1 MPAFERRWTAV
12 EVDELLDGNIAIQE
26 QAVPSRRTDPT
37 LVHQRILSDI
47 ASNVSEAPDDLS
59 YAQDIITSKVQT
71 RADPLEVVKVNGD
84 GQTLPE
90 AETEQR
96 VFMSASR
103 VHCNIAFGELVV
115 NFPEVHIANA
125 IDTLMPALI
134 DVLRDVPYI
143 DFDKCLSWEEWALPD
158 QLVFSTVSALLRISS
173 SHEKYSDA
181 ATAAIFSFISRIVK
195 KINTGTSSLDILT
208 QLTPALHGLY
218 RAISSTCFQW
228 TIVQWQQLAA
238 HLGGLCIPE
247 VVDRLNHLLVE
258 ILQTENA
265 DAETL
270 HFVQTFVSR
279 YVSRGRP
286 LSGYFIV
293 CCVIETNWTVLAQVL
308 VPPETSNNGPV
319 SEAAAA
325 NKAWVALMRHAAEE
339 LEIKDKTITNALK
352 ITVEYSMKCFGDLFI
367 QIQEMESEPSLD
379 TYAWETM
386 SESLKLASICSIALH
401 ELDEGLY
408 SRLFLLLS
416 DQSPVCDNLIQ
427 EAALK
432 ATIVIVH
439 NFPDI
444 AGTMASHLRRFVTS
458 PLPIF
463 EFEFASESRAPP
475 PLAAAAKC
483 LAVCIKL
490 APGDDLV
497 MSNMYS
503 LLNYIAATSKEIFE
517 NSSSSQM
524 MSNPLYT
531 GQDHTTMHSVET
543 GLRGLSEEEKRLV
556 GISTIS
562 VVTRLA
568 LEFRMEEVTRLT
580 ISMLLQ
586 RLRSAEPTVEAA
598 IAYNLVDLAL
608 SAPESAFID
617 IIRMFSV
624 INRSANPDDPRFSNN
639 MVLAAQTRL
648 AQELDRRPELYEIY
662 LVELLTL
669 FADKGVAI
677 QNLKIS
683 NHHVKTD
690 DMIEQL
696 ASLLLP
702 IDALLAQEDFSP
714 QLKAEPTIISLFRNM
729 WFLCILFGFTSS
741 EAEDSAMEWQ
751 KPALCRIA
759 AKTPSTVLEESH
771 DSVASNVEYNSVIRQ
786 DYAQTIISKHKSSL
800 TTHIALRASDIRSL
814 SSGQIIFLLT
824 MHDIESMRSAA
835 GLTSSL
841 VSYFVN
847 DTLNKHPGLNV
858 CMESIAEKVIRGC
871 VSSLNV
877 QASQQSLP
885 EDLSTELRTLLILS
899 THRIAKARDIASKY
913 LNRLITSFPSL
924 MCDPPLVFAILEVL
938 TLLRRACENEFLD
951 EYNPTYEFYS
961 DRTGI
966 TLQLT
971 DSYIVRNEILGQ
983 LHRNANNW
991 FELALGRAPVELQST
1006 LQKYL
1011 SGNSSTGSEWTEL
1024 GASVAEQFGKSIGPV
1039 QRQLVSLATLSK
1051 WKTDGAKSLA
1061 SQVASKGYFAG
1072 EAAGIRLA
1080 SRQGPDQLEKLP
1092 PQAAPSSEIQA
1103 LKAKMARTLEEIRNK
1118 VSNSTV
1124 QDLKRLLFRCAATLI
1139 SLPKCDYELLH
1150 HLVALPFEVSTPSA
1164 LSAGIEI
1171 WTWAIAEKP
1180 DMEVGLM
1187 GEVLAAWSDTIRQ
1200 EKGIFSTSLNY
1211 DDPFY
1216 HPIDYAP
1223 TDKDVIDRGTANAR
1237 RLLTPHALVLQM
1249 LFSRLQAARYR
1260 RPGVMFLIQHL
1271 VLRSARAHKHM
1282 STHAL
1287 AREPRFSFLLF
1298 GFETL
1303 KSSHLDSYC
1312 ENLLRDNLYSAA
1324 YSWFAVRPQWSYGAN
1339 RVQVDADI
1347 KVVSEFL
1354 SYLQTD
1360 SVRGSVAISSLAPTQ
1375 AAALSSQFA
1384 AKLRSL
1390 NHPLKLLVENEIFRL
1405 SVWAN
1410 PANDPKRGVDHTER
1424 GLLEASWAAMVRMVW
1439 QIDPA
1444 IAVFL
1449 PERFKS
1455 YVVVRNEV
1463 TKLIR
1468 SSPRDVLDTPEALPF
1483 LLGDRLDSAVRRDL
1497 KYLLLWAPVPPVIAN
1512 TFFERRFQND
1522 PLILQYAHRV
1532 LEQHPVDLT
1541 FFFVPQVVQALR
1553 YDDLGYVARFIFETA
1568 KISQLFCHQIIWN
1581 MKANCYKDDAAEV
1594 EDPMKPALDRMTDLV
1609 VAALSGEARAF
1620 YDREFGFFHEVTSI
1634 SGKLK
1639 PFISK
1644 TKPEKKAK
1652 IDEEMAKLVVDVG
1665 VYLPSNPDGIVVDI
1679 DKKSGRPLQSHA
1691 KAPFMATFKVR
1702 KEMIVVDEN
1711 PESLLDGDDTV
1722 KTRVEYDV
1730 WQQAIFK
1737 VGDDCRQDVLALQVI
1752 AMFKNIFTSVGLT
1765 LYLYPYRVT
1774 ATAPGCG
1781 VIDVVPNATSR
1792 DEMGR
1797 AKVNDLLDFFVAK
1810 YGGQDTVAFQQARL
1824 NFIQSMAAYSVACYI
1839 LQIKDRHNGNI
1850 MIDGEGHI
1858 VHIDFGFLFDIDEFF
1873 LPFRVSGVKF
1883 EPHSFKLNHEMV
1895 LLMGGRN
1902 SQGYQL
1908 FQHLTVKAFLAI
1920 RPHAEQ
1926 LISTVQLMLDTGLPS
1941 FKGEPTIKRLRD
1953 RYALGLN
1960 ERQAAE
1966 WMMSVVRN
1974 AHENVRSTAYDEF
1987 QRLQNGIP
1995 YK

>member
-1 MPAFERRWTAV
+1 M
-12 EVDELLDGNIAIQE
+12 DCLELNI
-26 QAVPSRRTDPT
+26 
-37 LVHQRILSDI
+37 HQSILSDI
-47 ASNVSEAPDDLS
+47 ASNVSDAADDFS
-59 YAQDIITSKVQT
+59 FAREVITSKVQT
-71 RADPLEVVKVNGD
+71 RGEPVEAVLVNGNGSAQSD
-84 GQTLPE
+84 EDEEP
-90 AETEQR
+90 R

-115 NFPEVHIANA
+115 NFPHVHIDNA
-125 IDTLMPALI
+125 IDTLMPALM

-143 DFDKCLSWEEWALPD
+143 DFDKCLSWEEWSLPD
-158 QLVFSTVSALLRISS
+158 QLVFSTVSALLRIST
-173 SHEKYSDA
+173 SHANYSDA
-181 ATAAIFSFISRIVK
+181 ATGAILSFIARIVEEIK
-195 KINTGTSSLDILT
+195 TASALDILT

-218 RAISSTCFQW
+218 RAISSTSFQW
-228 TIVQWQQLAA
+228 TITQWQQLAKQ
-238 HLGGLCIPE
+238 LNGLCAPE
-247 VVDRLNHLLVE
+247 TVDRLNHLLVDIIQQE
-258 ILQTENA
+258 ST

-270 HFVQTFVSR
+270 HYVQTFVSR
-279 YVSRGRP
+279 YVSHGRP
-286 LSGYFIV
+286 LSGYFVV

-308 VPPETSNNGPV
+308 APPETSQQGPFT
-319 SEAAAA
+319 EAAAA
-325 NKAWVALMRHAAEE
+325 NKAWVALMRHAALE
-339 LEIKDKTITNALK
+339 LDIKDLK
-352 ITVEYSMKCFGDLFI
+352 IEDGLRKAVEYSMKCFGDLYV
-367 QIQEMESEPSLD
+367 QIQEMDSEPSLD
-379 TYAWETM
+379 TYAYETM
-386 SESLKLASICSIALH
+386 SESLKLASICSIAVH
-401 ELDEGLY
+401 KLDESLY
-408 SRLFLLLS
+408 SRLLLLLS
-416 DQSPVCDNLIQ
+416 DQSPISDNLVQ

-432 ATIVIVH
+432 ATIVLVH
-439 NFPDI
+439 NFPEI
-444 AGTMASHLRRFVTS
+444 AGGMVAHLRRFVTS

-463 EFEFASESRAPP
+463 EFEFASETRAPP

-490 APGDDLV
+490 APGDDLI

-517 NSSSSQM
+517 SSSSSQI
-524 MSNPLYT
+524 MSNPLYN
-531 GQDHTTMHSVET
+531 GQDHATLQSVET
-543 GLRGLSEEEKRLV
+543 GLRGLSEEEKRLI

-568 LEFRMEEVTRLT
+568 LEFKMEEVTRLT

-617 IIRMFSV
+617 IIRVFSV

-702 IDALLAQEDFSP
+702 IDALLAHEDFNP
-714 QLKAEPTIISLFRNM
+714 HTKAETTIISLFRNM
-729 WFLCILFGFTSS
+729 WFLCILFGFTAND
-741 EAEDSAMEWQ
+741 EEDSAMEWQ
-751 KPALCRIA
+751 RPALSRIA

-771 DSVASNVEYNSVIRQ
+771 DSVASNVEYNSVLRQ
-786 DYAQTIISKHKSSL
+786 DYAHTIISKHKSSL
-800 TTHIALRASDIRSL
+800 ITHISLRASDIRSL
-814 SSGQIIFLLT
+814 STGQIIFLLT
-824 MHDIESMRSAA
+824 MHDMESMRSAA

-847 DTLNKHPGLNV
+847 DSLNKHPGLSA

-871 VSSLNV
+871 ISSLNA
-877 QASQQSLP
+877 QAAQQALP
-885 EDLSTELRTLLILS
+885 ETLSAELRTLLICS
-899 THRIAKARDIASKY
+899 THRIAKARDIASKF

-938 TLLRRACENEFLD
+938 TLLRRACENEFND
-951 EYNPTYEFYS
+951 EYNPTYEFHS

-971 DSYIVRNEILGQ
+971 DSYTVRNEILAQ
-983 LHRNANNW
+983 LHRNANTW

-1011 SGNSSTGSEWTEL
+1011 SGNSSTGAEWTEL

-1039 QRQLVSLATLSK
+1039 HRQLVSLSTLSK
-1051 WKTDGAKSLA
+1051 MKADGAKSLA
-1061 SQVASKGYFAG
+1061 SQIASKGYFAG

-1080 SRQGPDQLEKLP
+1080 SRQGADQLEKLP
-1092 PQAAPSSEIQA
+1092 PQAAPTSEIQA
-1103 LKAKMARTLEEIRNK
+1103 LKAQMARTFEEIRSK
-1118 VSNSTV
+1118 VSSATV

-1139 SLPKCDYELLH
+1139 SLPKCDFELLH
-1150 HLVALPFEVSTPSA
+1150 YLVALPFEVSTPSA
-1164 LSAGIEI
+1164 VSAGIEI
-1171 WTWAIAEKP
+1171 WTWTIAEKP
-1180 DMEVGLM
+1180 DIEVGLM
-1187 GEVLAAWSDTIRQ
+1187 GEVLAAWADTIRQ

-1211 DDPFY
+1211 DDPFF
-1216 HPIDYAP
+1216 HPIEYSP
-1223 TDKDVIDRGTANAR
+1223 TDKDTIDRGTLNAR

-1260 RPGVMFLIQHL
+1260 RPGVMFLVQHL
-1271 VLRSARAHKHM
+1271 VLRSARAHKRM

-1312 ENLLRDNLYSAA
+1312 ESILRETLYSVA
-1324 YSWFAVRPQWSYGAN
+1324 YSWFSVRPQWSFGAN
-1339 RVQVDADI
+1339 RVQLDADI

-1360 SVRGSVAISSLAPTQ
+1360 AVRGSAFISSLSPVQ
-1375 AAALSSQFA
+1375 SESRISQFTN
-1384 AKLRSL
+1384 KMRTL
-1390 NHPLKLLVENEIFRL
+1390 NHPLKLLVENELNRL

-1410 PANDPKRGVDHTER
+1410 PTGDPKRGSDHLER
-1424 GLLEASWAAMVRMVW
+1424 GLAEASWATMVRMVW
-1439 QIDPA
+1439 QIDSA
-1444 IAVFL
+1444 IAVHL

-1455 YVVVRNEV
+1455 AIVVRNEV
-1463 TKLIR
+1463 SKMVR
-1468 SSPRDVLDTPEALPF
+1468 STTRDVLDVPEALPF
-1483 LLGDRLDSAVRRDL
+1483 LLGDRIETGVRRDL
-1497 KYLLLWAPVPPVIAN
+1497 KHLLLWAPVPPVIAN
-1512 TFFERRFQND
+1512 TFFERRFKND

-1581 MKANCYKDDAAEV
+1581 MKANCYKDDMAEI
-1594 EDPMKPALDRMTDLV
+1594 EDPMKPALDRMTDEV
-1609 VAALSGEARAF
+1609 VSSLSGEARAF
-1620 YDREFGFFHEVTSI
+1620 YDREFGFFNEVTSI

-1639 PFISK
+1639 PFIKK

-1652 IDEEMAKLVVDVG
+1652 IDEEMAKITVDVG

-1702 KEMIVVDEN
+1702 KDMIVVNEN
-1711 PESLLDGDDTV
+1711 PESLLDGNDTV

-1752 AMFKNIFTSVGLT
+1752 AMFKNIFESVGLT
-1765 LYLYPYRVT
+1765 LYLFPYRVT

-1797 AKVNDLLDFFVAK
+1797 AKVNDLLDFFIAK
-1810 YGGQDTVAFQQARL
+1810 YGGQDTVAFQRARL

-1858 VHIDFGFLFDIDEFF
+1858 VHIDFGFLFDIG
-1873 LPFRVSGVKF
+1873 PGGVKF

-1895 LLMGGRN
+1895 LLMGGRY

-1908 FQHLTVKAFLAI
+1908 FQNLTVKAFLAI

-1926 LISTVQLMLDTGLPS
+1926 LVNTVQLMLDTGLPS

-1953 RYALGLN
+1953 RFALGLG

-1966 WMMSVVRN
+1966 WMMSVIKN

>member
-1 MPAFERRWTAV
+1 M
-12 EVDELLDGNIAIQE
+12 DCLELNI
-26 QAVPSRRTDPT
+26 
-37 LVHQRILSDI
+37 HQRILSDI
-47 ASNVSEAPDDLS
+47 ASNVSDAPEDLS

-71 RADPLEVVKVNGD
+71 RADPTEAVNDASVNGNAH
-84 GQTLPE
+84 PAVE
-90 AETEQR
+90 KEQR

-115 NFPEVHIANA
+115 NFPQVHMSNA
-125 IDTLMPALI
+125 IDTLIPALI

-158 QLVFSTVSALLRISS
+158 QLVFSTVSALLRIST
-173 SHEKYSDA
+173 SHDQYSE
-181 ATAAIFSFISRIVK
+181 ATTTAIFSLISRIVEK
-195 KINTGTSSLDILT
+195 LNTATSLDILT

-218 RAISSTCFQW
+218 RAISSTPFQW
-228 TIVQWQQLAA
+228 TITQWQKLDA
-238 HLGGLCIPE
+238 HLGGLCAPE
-247 VVDRLNHLLVE
+247 VVDRLNNLLLD
-258 ILQTENA
+258 ILQEESA
-265 DAETL
+265 DADTL

-308 VPPETSNNGPV
+308 ASPEVSKHGPFN
-319 SEAAAA
+319 EAAAA
-325 NKAWVALMRHAAEE
+325 NKAWVSLMRHATSE
-339 LEIKDKTITNALK
+339 LEIKDTKIREALK
-352 ITVEYSMKCFGDLFI
+352 VAVEYSMKCFSDLFV
-367 QIQEMESEPSLD
+367 QIQEMDSEPSLD

-408 SRLFLLLS
+408 SRLLLLLS
-416 DQSPVCDNLIQ
+416 DQSPICDNLVQ

-432 ATIVIVH
+432 ATIVLVH
-439 NFPDI
+439 NFPEI
-444 AGTMASHLRRFVTS
+444 AGTMASQIRRFVTS

-490 APGDDLV
+490 APGDDLI

-517 NSSSSQM
+517 SSSSSQI
-524 MSNPLYT
+524 MSNPLYNA
-531 GQDHTTMHSVET
+531 QDHATIQSVET
-543 GLRGLSEEEKRLV
+543 GLRGFSEEEKRLI

-617 IIRMFSV
+617 IIRVFSV

-702 IDALLAQEDFSP
+702 IDALLAHEDFNP
-714 QLKAEPTIISLFRNM
+714 QTKADTTVISLFRNM

-741 EAEDSAMEWQ
+741 GDEEWAMEWQ

-759 AKTPSTVLEESH
+759 AKTPATVVEESH
-771 DSVASNVEYNSVIRQ
+771 DTVASNVEYNSVIRQ
-786 DYAQTIISKHKSSL
+786 DYARTVISKPKSSL
-800 TTHIALRASDIRSL
+800 TAHISLRASDIRSL
-814 SSGQIIFLLT
+814 STGQIVFLLT
-824 MHDIESMRSAA
+824 MHDMESMRSAA

-841 VSYFVN
+841 VSYFIN
-847 DTLNKHPGLNV
+847 DSLNKHPGLSA

-871 VSSLNV
+871 VSNLNA
-877 QASQQSLP
+877 QASQQALP
-885 EDLSTELRTLLILS
+885 ECLSAELRTLLIYS
-899 THRIAKARDIASKY
+899 THRIAKARDIAFKY

-938 TLLRRACENEFLD
+938 TLLRRACENEFVD

-966 TLQLT
+966 SLQLT
-971 DSYIVRNEILGQ
+971 DNYTVRNEILAQ
-983 LHRNANNW
+983 LHRNANIW

-1011 SGNSSTGSEWTEL
+1011 SGNSSTGAEWTEL

-1039 QRQLVSLATLSK
+1039 QRQLVSLSTLMSR
-1051 WKTDGAKSLA
+1051 WKTDGAKTLA
-1061 SQVASKGYFAG
+1061 SQIASKGYFAG

-1092 PQAAPSSEIQA
+1092 PQAAPSAEIQA
-1103 LKAKMARTLEEIRNK
+1103 LKAKMARTFEEIRSK
-1118 VSNSTV
+1118 VSSATV

-1150 HLVALPFEVSTPSA
+1150 YLVALPFEVSTPSA
-1164 LSAGIEI
+1164 VSAGIEI
-1171 WTWAIAEKP
+1171 WTWTIAEKP
-1180 DMEVGLM
+1180 GIEIGLM

-1216 HPIDYAP
+1216 HPIDYSP
-1223 TDKDVIDRGTANAR
+1223 TDKDIIDRGMSNAR
-1237 RLLTPHALVLQM
+1237 RLLTPHALVLHM

-1282 STHAL
+1282 RLVYSYATHAL

-1303 KSSHLDSYC
+1303 RSSHLDSYC
-1312 ENLLRDNLYSAA
+1312 ENILRENLYAVA

-1354 SYLQTD
+1354 SYLQSD
-1360 SVRGSVAISSLAPTQ
+1360 SVRESVAISSLS
-1375 AAALSSQFA
+1375 AAQSESRSSQLTS
-1384 AKLRSL
+1384 KLRSI

-1405 SVWAN
+1405 TVWAN
-1410 PANDPKRGVDHTER
+1410 PVNDPKRGADHNER
-1424 GLLEASWAAMVRMVW
+1424 GLLEASWAAMVRMAW
-1439 QIDPA
+1439 QLDPA
-1444 IAVFL
+1444 IAVHL

-1455 YVVVRNEV
+1455 SIVVRNEV
-1463 TKLIR
+1463 TKLVR
-1468 SSPRDVLDTPEALPF
+1468 STTRDVLDIPEAVPF
-1483 LLGDRLDSAVRRDL
+1483 LLGDRIDSGVRRDL

-1512 TFFERRFQND
+1512 TFFERRFKND
-1522 PLILQYAHRV
+1522 PLVLQYAHRV

-1553 YDDLGYVARFIFETA
+1553 YDDLGYVARFISETA

-1581 MKANCYKDDAAEV
+1581 MKANCYKGDAGEI
-1594 EDPMKPALDRMTDLV
+1594 EDSMKPTLDRMTETV
-1609 VAALSGEARAF
+1609 VAALSGEAREF
-1620 YDREFGFFHEVTSI
+1620 YDREFGFFDEVTSI

-1639 PFISK
+1639 PFIKK

-1652 IDEEMAKLVVDVG
+1652 IDEEMAKITVDIG
-1665 VYLPSNPDGIVVDI
+1665 VYLPSNPDGIVVGI

-1702 KEMIVVDEN
+1702 KDMIVVNEN
-1711 PESLLDGDDTV
+1711 PESLLDGNDTV

-1737 VGDDCRQDVLALQVI
+1737 VGDDCRQDVLALQII

-1765 LYLYPYRVT
+1765 LYLFPYRVT

-1797 AKVNDLLDFFVAK
+1797 AKVNDLLDFFVAR
-1810 YGGQDTVAFQQARL
+1810 YGGQDTVAFQRARL

-1858 VHIDFGFLFDIDEFF
+1858 VHIDFGFLFDIDKS
-1873 LPFRVSGVKF
+1873 LPFFFFWTGVKF

-1895 LLMGGRN
+1895 LLMGGRY

-1908 FQHLTVKAFLAI
+1908 FQNLTVKAFLAI

-1926 LISTVQLMLDTGLPS
+1926 LVSTVQLMLDTGLPS

-1966 WMMSVVRN
+1966 WMMSVIRN
-1974 AHENVRSTAYDEF
+1974 AHENVRSTAYDE
-1987 QRLQNGIP
+1987 LTSGIP

>member
-1 MPAFERRWTAV
+1 M
-12 EVDELLDGNIAIQE
+12 DCLELNI
-26 QAVPSRRTDPT
+26 
-37 LVHQRILSDI
+37 HQRILSDI
-47 ASNVSEAPDDLS
+47 ASNVSEAEDDLS

-71 RADPLEVVKVNGD
+71 RADPTEALLVNGNGTAD
-84 GQTLPE
+84 PE
-90 AETEQR
+90 DEGGEPR

-103 VHCNIAFGELVV
+103 VRCNIAFGELVV
-115 NFPEVHIANA
+115 NFPQVHIDNA

-158 QLVFSTVSALLRISS
+158 QLVFSTVSALLRIST
-173 SHEKYSDA
+173 SHAKYSEA
-181 ATAAIFSFISRIVK
+181 ATNAIFSFISHIVEE
-195 KINTGTSSLDILT
+195 IATSSALDILT

-218 RAISSTCFQW
+218 RAISSTSFQW
-228 TIVQWQQLAA
+228 TITQWRELCHQLAG
-238 HLGGLCIPE
+238 LGVPD
-247 VVDRLNHLLVE
+247 VVDRLNHLLAD
-258 ILQTENA
+258 ILQKEQT
-265 DAETL
+265 DLETL
-270 HFVQTFVSR
+270 HYVQTFVSR

-308 VPPETSNNGPV
+308 VPPESSRQGPF

-325 NKAWVALMRHAAEE
+325 NKAWVALTRHAASELDIKD
-339 LEIKDKTITNALK
+339 LEIEDTLRK
-352 ITVEYSMKCFGDLFI
+352 TVEYSMKCFGDLYV
-367 QIQEMESEPSLD
+367 QIQEMDSEPSLD
-379 TYAWETM
+379 TYAYETM
-386 SESLKLASICSIALH
+386 SESLKLASICSIAINK
-401 ELDEGLY
+401 LDEALY
-408 SRLFLLLS
+408 SRLLLLLS
-416 DQSPVCDNLIQ
+416 DQSPISDNLVQ

-432 ATIVIVH
+432 ATIVLVH

-444 AGTMASHLRRFVTS
+444 AGNMAAHLRRFVTS

-463 EFEFASESRAPP
+463 EFEFASETRAPP

-483 LAVCIKL
+483 LAACIKL
-490 APGDDLV
+490 APGDDLI

-517 NSSSSQM
+517 SSSSSQL
-524 MSNPLYT
+524 MSNPLYN
-531 GQDHTTMHSVET
+531 GQDHATIQSVET
-543 GLRGLSEEEKRLV
+543 GLRGLSEEEKRLI

-568 LEFRMEEVTRLT
+568 LEFKMEEVTRLT

-617 IIRMFSV
+617 IIRVFSV

-683 NHHVKTD
+683 NHHIKTD

-702 IDALLAQEDFSP
+702 IDALLAHEDFNP
-714 QLKAEPTIISLFRNM
+714 QTKADKTIISLFRNM
-729 WFLCILFGFTSS
+729 WFLCILFGFTSND
-741 EAEDSAMEWQ
+741 EEDSAMEWQ
-751 KPALCRIA
+751 RPALSRIA
-759 AKTPSTVLEESH
+759 AKTPATVLEESH
-771 DSVASNVEYNSVIRQ
+771 DSVASVVEYNSVIRQ
-786 DYAQTIISKHKSSL
+786 DYAHTASLFFQIISKRKSSL
-800 TTHIALRASDIRSL
+800 TTHISLRASDIRSL
-814 SSGQIIFLLT
+814 STGQIIFLLT
-824 MHDIESMRSAA
+824 MHDMESMRSAA

-841 VSYFVN
+841 VSYFIN
-847 DTLNKHPGLNV
+847 DSLNKHPGLSA

-871 VSSLNV
+871 ISSLNV
-877 QASQQSLP
+877 QAAQQALP
-885 EDLSTELRTLLILS
+885 ESLSTELQTLLICS
-899 THRIAKARDIASKY
+899 THRIAKARDIASKF

-938 TLLRRACENEFLD
+938 TLLRRACENEFID
-951 EYNPTYEFYS
+951 EYNPTYEFHS

-971 DSYIVRNEILGQ
+971 DSYSVRNEILAL
-983 LHRNANNW
+983 LHRNANSW
-991 FELALGRAPVELQST
+991 FELALSRAPVELQST

-1011 SGNSSTGSEWTEL
+1011 SGNSSTGAEWTEL

-1039 QRQLVSLATLSK
+1039 QRQLVSLSTLSTK
-1051 WKTDGAKSLA
+1051 KTDGAKSLA
-1061 SQVASKGYFAG
+1061 SQIASKGYFAG

-1080 SRQGPDQLEKLP
+1080 SRQGADQLEKLP

-1103 LKAKMARTLEEIRNK
+1103 LKAKMARTFEEIRNK
-1118 VSNSTV
+1118 VSSATV

-1139 SLPKCDYELLH
+1139 SLPQCDFELLH
-1150 HLVALPFEVSTPSA
+1150 YLVALPFEVSTPSA
-1164 LSAGIEI
+1164 VSAGIEI
-1171 WTWAIAEKP
+1171 WTWTIAEKP
-1180 DMEVGLM
+1180 DIEVGLM

-1216 HPIDYAP
+1216 HPIEYSP
-1223 TDKDVIDRGTANAR
+1223 TDKETIDREMSNAR
-1237 RLLTPHALVLQM
+1237 RLLTPHVLVLQM

-1271 VLRSARAHKHM
+1271 ILRSARAHKHM

-1312 ENLLRDNLYSAA
+1312 ENILRENLYKVA
-1324 YSWFAVRPQWSYGAN
+1324 YSWFTVRPQWSFGAN

-1360 SVRGSVAISSLAPTQ
+1360 AVRGSAVISSLAPVQ
-1375 AAALSSQFA
+1375 SESKSSQFTL
-1384 AKLRSL
+1384 KLRSI
-1390 NHPLKLLVENEIFRL
+1390 NHPLKLLVENELNRL

-1410 PANDPKRGVDHTER
+1410 PVNDPKRGSDHVER
-1424 GLLEASWAAMVRMVW
+1424 GLFEASWATMVRTVW

-1444 IAVFL
+1444 IAVHL

-1455 YVVVRNEV
+1455 AVVVRNEV
-1463 TKLIR
+1463 TKLVR
-1468 SSPRDVLDTPEALPF
+1468 STTRDVLDTPEAIPF
-1483 LLGDRLDSAVRRDL
+1483 LLGDRLEADVQRDL
-1497 KYLLLWAPVPPVIAN
+1497 KHLLLWAPVPPVIAN
-1512 TFFERRFQND
+1512 TFFERRFKND
-1522 PLILQYAHRV
+1522 PLVLQYAHRV

-1581 MKANCYKDDAAEV
+1581 MKANCYKDDAAEI
-1594 EDPMKPALDRMTDLV
+1594 EDPMKPALDRMTDEV
-1609 VAALSGEARAF
+1609 VASLSGEARAF
-1620 YDREFGFFHEVTSI
+1620 YDREFGFFNEVTSI

-1639 PFISK
+1639 PYIKK

-1652 IDEEMAKLVVDVG
+1652 IDEEMAKITVDVG

-1702 KEMIVVDEN
+1702 KDMIVVNEN
-1711 PESLLDGDDTV
+1711 PESLLDGNDTV

-1752 AMFKNIFTSVGLT
+1752 AMFKNIFESVGLT
-1765 LYLYPYRVT
+1765 LYLFPYRVT

-1810 YGGQDTVAFQQARL
+1810 YGGQDTVAFQRARL

-1858 VHIDFGFLFDIDEFF
+1858 
-1873 LPFRVSGVKF
+1873 GVKF

-1895 LLMGGRN
+1895 LLMGGRY

-1908 FQHLTVKAFLAI
+1908 FQNLTVKAFLAI

-1926 LISTVQLMLDTGLPS
+1926 LVNTVQLMLDTGLPS

-1953 RYALGLN
+1953 RFALGLN

-1966 WMMSVVRN
+1966 WMMSVIKN